1 MPKVSFKHMLFT
13 FALLAALPDLLHA
26 QAVNGTILGI
36 VQDQQGGAIGK
47 AEVTA
52 RNVDTGAVRKTTSQD
67 NGEYRVASIPAG
79 SYEITITA
87 PGFKTEVRSGVGVTV
102 GADIALNF
110 SMTVGA
116 VTEKVE
122 VTGEATQVDTSGSAM
137 GGVVSGGTIRELP
150 LNGRDWLQLVLLQ
163 PGAISNPATPQAD
176 TSRAQRGNGLWISIS
191 GGRPIEN
198 VFRIDGLVVN
208 DHTNSGPGSSLRVN
222 LGVDAIR
229 EFSVLTNNYSTEFGR
244 GASGVINAITKS
256 GTNDFHGSAYYF
268 HRNKAL
274 DARNFFDNTDP
285 AKGQERLPAFRRH
298 QFGGALGGRIKK
310 DKTFFFA
317 NYENLTEIKGLSFN
331 SETLSPN
338 ARNGILCNAGS
349 PLVNGICTS
358 TRQVTIDPRV
368 RSYLQFYPVSNALL
382 TGDSG
387 RFAFGAIRQGDE
399 KYVIGKIDHYFSSAT
414 TLNGHYSFDDTA
426 LTYPTPYDMK
436 RGAAPSRRQ
445 NAILSLQHIF
455 SPTLINT
462 TRGGVTRTRAAN
474 EMECCATNPSLADT
488 SHSFVPGQPVGEFV
502 VTGINNQF
510 GGIGT
515 GGFNAFWYTAP
526 QIYNDVSWT
535 KGRHTIKFGGG
546 IERVLSNLDER
557 NRPNGRWE
565 FGSVEAMLTA
575 QPRLYSGL
583 IPGSD
588 TVRGARNSLIG
599 AYVQDDFRVLP
610 NLTLNLGVRYDMS
623 TVVKEVNGKIA
634 NLRNLTDP
642 AMTLGNP
649 YYFNPTRKNFA
660 PRIGFAWDPF
670 KDGKT
675 AIRGGAG
682 MFDIIPLPYL
692 MVDIFPRTTPFYKEG
707 TLEGTPQF
715 LSSLFPRSAF
725 DQLSARTLQAT
736 RFQYNPPRS
745 YKMQW
750 NLNIQRQLTRSMALT
765 VGYVGSTGV
774 KLVNTTFD
782 HNQTPFERGTFNGRN
797 WTFPI
802 PAGGNTAL
810 IPRINPNF
818 AQIRT
823 SDFAGHSSYHSLQV
837 NLTQRLRSGLTYQV
851 AYTWAKSLDNGTST
865 SNSGE
870 SLNGVGQ
877 PWAFCESC
885 NRGPSDFNVPHNFV
899 ANFQYEVPT
908 FAAVKSNQV
917 ANTILGGWQVGG
929 IVNLQ
934 TGGAYNLRI
943 TTDRA
948 FTGNRAV
955 NANSGGQRPDYLGNV
970 AGCSPHNVT
979 TGDIDRLI
987 KTSCFAFPA
996 AGTLGNLGRN
1006 VFNRPIFR
1014 NVDFSVFKNQNL
1026 LGEKLKMQ
1034 LRVEMFNI
1042 LNNTNLVPQRF
1053 SNTFTGT
1060 GAPIQS
1066 LGSAVF
1072 PTLNQSRQIQLG
1084 LRLIF

>member
-1 MPKVSFKHMLFT
+1 MRNNHFRSALLG
-13 FALLAALPDLLHA
+13 FALVAVIPALLHA
-26 QAVNGTILGI
+26 QAVNGTILGT

-47 AEVTA
+47 ADISA
-52 RNVDTGAVRKTTSQD
+52 KSLDTGAIRKVTSAD

-79 SYEITITA
+79 NYEVTITA
-87 PGFKTEVRSGVGVTV
+87 AGFKTEVRSGVGVTV
-102 GADIALNF
+102 GADVNLNF

-122 VTGEATQVDTSGSAM
+122 VTGEVAQVDTSSSAM
-137 GGVVSGGTIRELP
+137 GGVVNSTTIRELP
-150 LNGRDWLQLVLLQ
+150 LNGRDWMQLVLLQ
-163 PGAISNPATPQAD
+163 PGAVSNPGTPQTD

-208 DHTNSGPGSSLRVN
+208 DHTNSGPGSSLHVN
-222 LGVDAIR
+222 MGVDAIR

-268 HRNKAL
+268 HRNSAL
-274 DARNFFDNTDP
+274 DARNFFDGKDIAP
-285 AKGQERLPAFRRH
+285 FRRH

-310 DKTFFFA
+310 DKTFFFT
-317 NYENLTEIKGLSFN
+317 NYEKLTEVKGLSFN
-331 SETLSPN
+331 NETLSAN
-338 ARNGILCNAGS
+338 GHNGILCNPGS

-358 TRQVTIDPRV
+358 THQVTIDPRIKP
-368 RSYLQFYPVSNALL
+368 YLQIFPFPNAAV
-382 TGDSG
+382 TGDNG

-426 LTYPTPYDMK
+426 LSYPAVYDLK
-436 RGAAPSRRQ
+436 RGSAPSRRQ

-462 TRGGVTRTRAAN
+462 THGGVTRTRAAN
-474 EMECCATNPSLADT
+474 EIDCCGTLPIISDPAFG
-488 SHSFVPGQPVGEFV
+488 FVPGMPVGELI
-502 VTGINNQF
+502 VTGINQTGF
-510 GGIGT
+510 GGLGT

-526 QIYNDVSWT
+526 QIYNDASWT
-535 KGRHTIKFGGG
+535 KGRHTLKFGAG
-546 IERVLSNLDER
+546 IERVLSNLDEK

-565 FGSVEAMLTA
+565 FGSVEAMLTV

-599 AYVQDDFRVLP
+599 AYIQDDFRVLP

-642 AMTLGNP
+642 TMTIGNP
-649 YYFNPTRKNFA
+649 YYFNPTFKNFA

-715 LSSLFPRSAF
+715 LSPLFPRSAF
-725 DQLSARTLQAT
+725 DQLSVKTLQAT

-750 NLNIQRQLTRSMALT
+750 NMNIQRQLTRSMALT

-774 KLVNTTFD
+774 KLVDTIFD
-782 HNQTPFERGTFNGRN
+782 HNQTPFEFGKFNGTN

-802 PAGGNTAL
+802 PAGGDTAL
-810 IPRINPNF
+810 IPRMNTNF

-823 SDFAGHSSYHSLQV
+823 SDFQGHSSYHSLQV
-837 NLTQRLRSGLTYQV
+837 NLTQRLSSGLTYQV
-851 AYTWAKSLDNGTST
+851 AYTWAKSIDNGTST

-870 SLNGVGQ
+870 SINAVGV
-877 PWAFCESC
+877 PWAFCERC
-885 NRGPSDFNVPHNFV
+885 NRGPSDFNIPHNFV
-899 ANFQYEVPT
+899 ANFQYEIPT

-929 IVNLQ
+929 IVTLQ
-934 TGGAYNLRI
+934 SGGAYNLRI

-948 FTGNRAV
+948 FTGNRTV
-955 NANSGGQRPDYLGNV
+955 NTNSGGQRPNYLGNLP
-970 AGCSPHNVT
+970 GCSPHDVT
-979 TGDIDRLI
+979 TGDIDHLI
-987 KTSCFAFPA
+987 KASCFSFPA
-996 AGTLGNLGRN
+996 AGVLGNLGRDL
-1006 VFNRPIFR
+1006 FNMPLFR

-1026 LGEKLKMQ
+1026 WGEKLKMQ

-1042 LNNTNLVPQRF
+1042 LNNTNLVPLRF

-1060 GAPIQS
+1060 GAPISS
-1066 LGSAVF
+1066 LGSATA